1 MTNMTMSERVSYGSF
16 KERSE
21 ALDHY
26 KDTLEEMKD
35 KFSEEQYKVLS
46 AIYDTWLNL
55 HVQTIMTEGDIHEVY
70 EKYNKTINKKIGEAT
85 DKFMAGQM
93 SREDYDKILDFYKP
107 ETEACFNKMDELT
120 DKFRNDVDTFW
131 AFRDKMEDAIKNG
144 GKGSKTTA
152 VATVKKVYNS
162 AEELYA
168 DKLSDY
174 MAQGYDFDD
183 AHLMAAADAEKEF
196 GDKTAAEEEVKED
209 IKAEAEKDIKAETE
223 TKVAAEEPVI
233 AKDIKVEAKEE
244 PKVFSFSAIIDKYII
259 RKKEVKTATKEE
271 TVKEVTSEET
281 EAVKTTVEET
291 VIAAATVKETAEE
304 EVKTETAAI
313 TTDKVSRVAMA
324 RELLAKFLGKATEK
338 ATTVVEAAHKVVT
351 KAVDTAISVVGTIK
365 ETTATVLKKVCDKA
379 NTVGKVVVSTISSV
393 AETVVTTFEGIMA
406 KFSLR
411 LSPTVAT
418 ATA

>member
-1 MTNMTMSERVSYGSF
+1 MTNMTMSERVSYGSS

-55 HVQTIMTEGDIHEVY
+55 HVQTIMTEGNIHEVY
-70 EKYNKTINKKIGEAT
+70 EKYDKTINKKIGEAT
-85 DKFMAGQM
+85 DKFMAGKM

-120 DKFRNDVDTFW
+120 DKFRNDVDMFW

-162 AEELYA
+162 PEELYA

-196 GDKTAAEEEVKED
+196 GDKTAAEEEVEV
-209 IKAEAEKDIKAETE
+209 EKDIKVETE
-223 TKVAAEEPVI
+223 TKVETKAAAEEPVI

-244 PKVFSFSAIIDKYII
+244 PKVFSFSTIIDKYIT
-259 RKKEVKTATKEE
+259 RKEQVKTAVEEE
-271 TVKEVTSEET
+271 TVDEVISEET
-281 EAVKTTVEET
+281 EAVETTVEET
-291 VIAAATVKETAEE
+291 IIAAATVKETAEE
-304 EVKTETAAI
+304 EAKTETAAAV
-313 TTDKVSRVAMA
+313 TTDKASKVAMA

-338 ATTVVEAAHKVVT
+338 ATTVAEAAHKVVT
-351 KAVDTAISVVGTIK
+351 EAVDTVTTVVSAVK
-365 ETTATVLKKVCDKA
+365 ETTATVLKKIWDKA
-379 NTVGKVVVSTISSV
+379 NTVGKVVVNAISSV
-393 AETVVTTFEGIMA
+393 AETAVTTFEGIMA

-411 LSPTVAT
+411 LSPAVAT

>member
-1 MTNMTMSERVSYGSF
+1 MSISERVSYGDS
-16 KERSE
+16 KERSA

-26 KDTLEEMKD
+26 KDTLEELKD
-35 KFSEEQYKVLS
+35 KISEEQYKVLS
-46 AIYDTWLNL
+46 TIYDTWLHL
-55 HVQTIMTEGDIHEVY
+55 HVQTIVTEDDIY
-70 EKYNKTINKKIGEAT
+70 EERDAYNKVIGKKLNETT
-85 DKFMAGQM
+85 DKFMAGKI
-93 SREDYDKILDFYKP
+93 SREEYNRVHDSYKV
-107 ETEACFNKMDELT
+107 ETQEHFNKLDELT
-120 DKFRNDVDTFW
+120 EKFRESVDTFW

-144 GKGSKTTA
+144 GKGSKITA
-152 VATVKKVYNS
+152 VTTVKKVYNS

-223 TKVAAEEPVI
+223 TKVTAEEPVI
-233 AKDIKVEAKEE
+233 AKDIKIEAKEE
-244 PKVFSFSAIIDKYII
+244 PKVFSFSAIIDKYIV
-259 RKKEVKTATKEE
+259 RKEEVKTATKEE
-271 TVKEVTSEET
+271 TVKEVISEET

-351 KAVDTAISVVGTIK
+351 KAVDTAISVVGTVK
-365 ETTATVLKKVCDKA
+365 ETTATVLKKVCDKT
-379 NTVGKVVVSTISSV
+379 NTAGKVVVSAISSV

-411 LSPTVAT
+411 LSTTVAA